1 MATDAVNERTT
12 AYITASFKDKA
23 GLPAAP
29 AAATC
34 KIHDVATGTEI
45 RASTALTPATDIEI
59 VVEPDEN
66 AVINPNLAVEKH
78 VLTVVGT
85 YGDGDAVTGR
95 FYFHVRNL
103 GYIP

>member
-12 AYITASFKDKA
+12 AYITVSFSDKA

-29 AAATC
+29 ASATC

-59 VVEPDEN
+59 TITPSEN

-85 YGDGDAVTGR
+85 YGVSDQVTGR
-95 FYFHVRNL
+95 YYFNVRNL